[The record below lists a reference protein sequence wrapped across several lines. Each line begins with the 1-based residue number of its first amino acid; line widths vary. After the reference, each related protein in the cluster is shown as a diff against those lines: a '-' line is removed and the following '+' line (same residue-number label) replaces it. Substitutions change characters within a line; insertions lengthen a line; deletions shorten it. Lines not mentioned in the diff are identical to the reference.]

1 MKKWE
6 RTHHNII
13 AQAAPLFNQRGFSG
27 TSLQDIM
34 EATGLRKGGIYSHF
48 ENKEQLAE
56 AAFEYSCQLM
66 EERIREFLARVPHN
80 SIDQLQAVIEAFAT
94 VAFDP
99 PVTGGCAMLNTAVES
114 DDAYPA
120 LKQKARNS
128 MDAWMALVQKI
139 VRRGI
144 ERQELSPETDGA
156 EVAMLLISTLEG
168 ALMLSKLYDDFRPM
182 ERAVAHLRSFIQ
194 TLVSK

>member
-13 AQAAPLFNQRGFSG
+13 ARAAPLFNQRGFSG

-66 EERIREFLARVPHN
+66 EERMREFLSRVPRTAT
-80 SIDQLQAVIEAFAT
+80 DQLQAVVEAFAT

-99 PVTGGCAMLNTAVES
+99 PVAGGCAMLNTAVES

-120 LKQKARNS
+120 LKQKVRYS

-139 VRRGI
+139 VSRGI

-156 EVAMLLISTLEG
+156 EVATLLISTLEG
-168 ALMLSKLYDDFRPM
+168 ALMLSKLYDDFRHM

-194 TLVSK
+194 TLANK